1 MNGVCTVISFIAVFS
16 IASLSWASDL
26 KIVHIDPEWKNGE
39 GNVPEKGI
47 CSKHGGGNLTP
58 SLGIRGIP
66 TSSKTLRFMFTDDD
80 HGDEGGHGDF
90 TLQLSGQGTVKIP
103 SFADN
108 SLPPGMIGGNGHHCS
123 NCDETDYLGPCS
135 GGKGHSY
142 RVNIYARDGKKN
154 VIAKGTVR
162 LGNF

>member
-1 MNGVCTVISFIAVFS
+1 
-16 IASLSWASDL
+16 
-26 KIVHIDPEWKNGE
+26 
-39 GNVPEKGI
+39 
-47 CSKHGGGNLTP
+47 
-58 SLGIRGIP
+58 
-66 TSSKTLRFMFTDDD
+66 MFTDDD

-90 TLQLSGQGTVKIP
+90 TLQLSGQSTVKIP

-108 SLPPGMIGGNGHHCS
+108 SLPSDMVGGNGHHCS

-154 VIAKGTVR
+154 EIDWLNKYHRNVFYNLKRAR
-162 LGNF
+162 QRQ